1 MANNPIFEIPE
12 ETTDDL
18 SRYATVLIGPADA
31 HDVVAAA
38 IVRLAQSKH
47 GFDHVRDLRAYL
59 FRSVA
64 NEASS
69 TRRSFQRRRQRER
82 AYVAGAR
89 NNGEPAETSID
100 ALLLLQKLP
109 ARQLSVVYLT
119 YWLDLS
125 PQVVSDLLGIIEGTV
140 KKTLARG
147 RERLRK
153 ELRNE

>member
-1 MANNPIFEIPE
+1 MGINPFFEITK

-18 SRYATVLIGPADA
+18 LRYATVLIGPADA

-38 IVRLAQSKH
+38 LVRLAQSQC
-47 GFDHVRDLRAYL
+47 GVDHVRDLRGYL

-69 TRRSFQRRRQRER
+69 MRRSFQRRRQRER
-82 AYVAGAR
+82 AYVAEVNESG
-89 NNGEPAETSID
+89 GPSETSID
-100 ALLLLQKLP
+100 ALRLLQKLP
-109 ARQLSVVYLT
+109 PRQLSVVYLT

-125 PQVVSDLLGIIEGTV
+125 PQVVSDLLGITEGTV